1 MDYITVGSTGVQ
13 VSPLCLGNVVRRR
26 GRRAGLGTDV
36 RPGPRG
42 GDQLLRHG
50 RRLRRRRVGGEPWQA
65 HRRLPGR
72 GRHRLEGLLSD
83 QAGHE
88 RPRPVAA
95 AHRPRGRG
103 EPEAAGHGVDRLLLR
118 AAFDERTPIE
128 QTLRALDDLR
138 RQRKILYPAISN
150 WAAWQI
156 ATALGISAKE
166 GLARF
171 ELEPMYNLVKRQAE
185 VEILPLA
192 AAENLVS
199 SPTARSAPACSPA
212 STPAA
217 HARRAGGWSTTP
229 ATAWTATSPPQ
240 TGSRPSRRRSASSP
254 RPSPWPGRCRT
265 RPSPRRS
272 SARATRTAGGL
283 TRRSGRRDDR

>member
-1 MDYITVGSTGVQ
+1 MSFGVEADEQ
-13 VSPLCLGNVVRRR
+13 VSARMFGRVREAGINFFDTADVYGGGASEENLGKLIADCRDEVVIASKVFYPTRPDMNAQGLSRRHIV
-26 GRRAGLGTDV
+26 RAVEASLKRLGTEWIDFYFV
-36 RPGPRG
+36 
-42 GDQLLRHG
+42 H
-50 RRLRRRRVGGEPWQA
+50 
-65 HRRLPGR
+65 
-72 GRHRLEGLLSD
+72 
-83 QAGHE
+83 
-88 RPRPVAA
+88 
-95 AHRPRGRG
+95 
-103 EPEAAGHGVDRLLLR
+103 
-118 AAFDERTPIE
+118 AFDERTPIE